1 VEGCGLGAE
10 DIEVQS
16 SGSRVRSK
24 YLQVQV
30 EDTKTLMKMLIMM
43 PSKMLMK
50 MLIMML
56 MTQRSSGHH
65 RRAVIFT

>member
-10 DIEVQS
+10 DIKVQS
-16 SGSRVRSK
+16 SGSSVRSNN
-24 YLQVQV
+24 YFENQV
-30 EDTKTLMKMLIMM
+30 EDTKTLMKMMLI
-43 PSKMLMK
+43 KTLIK

-56 MTQRSSGHH
+56 MTKRSSGHH